1 MLSRRTAGSLGGRLL
16 TLFVLAVVGLAP
28 LIFGSNNASTQMVE
42 TFLIAVVALLY
53 VTLSSNGLPAGWWR
67 PTAVGVL
74 SVLTLMYVAFQLLPL
89 GLEGRS
95 VNGLAA
101 PATISLAPGD
111 TWIGLI
117 NLCGFALFAL
127 LVRFASRHEK
137 RRMFLFSSAFVLVA
151 LYALLGLALL
161 RMGDTLLFIEKTA
174 YRGVA
179 TATFVNR
186 NSYATFLSMG
196 FVVGLAWLGGRFGR
210 LATPRHAG
218 SRWSTALAGVG
229 LLAIVVALIATGSR
243 MGLVAC
249 AAGTVMVFV
258 LWATSSARGLV
269 SIILPL
275 VAAAVAASVLFVTLG
290 TGLVSRL
297 ISTEDDFGQRLELY
311 RQVAGMIASRPFTG
325 FGLEGFEVAFPLF
338 HQLPLA
344 IDSTIRNAH
353 STYLALWSELGLVA
367 GTLPM
372 LIFGLCLI
380 GAIARALRP
389 HSDWPI
395 AAAGAGAM
403 VVAAVHST
411 VDFSLEIQANVY
423 FLILVVMLLPP
434 HDDRRASKAEREPS
448 RQLSV

>member
-1 MLSRRTAGSLGGRLL
+1 ML
-16 TLFVLAVVGLAP
+16 VVVGLAP

-53 VTLSSNGLPAGWWR
+53 ITLSGNSLPAGWWQ
-67 PTAVGVL
+67 PTAVAVL

-101 PATISLAPGD
+101 PGTISIAPGD

-151 LYALLGLALL
+151 LYAVLGLALL

-174 YRGVA
+174 YRGVT

-210 LATPRHAG
+210 LATPQPAG
-218 SRWSTALAGVG
+218 SRWSTALAVVG
-229 LLAIVVALIATGSR
+229 LLAILASLIATNSR

-258 LWATSSARGLV
+258 LWVTSSARGVL
-269 SIILPL
+269 SIVLPL

-290 TGLVSRL
+290 TGLVTRL

-311 RQVAGMIASRPFTG
+311 RQVARMIEARPITG
-325 FGLEGFEVAFPLF
+325 FGLEAFEVAFPLF

-353 STYLALWSELGLVA
+353 STYLALWTELGLVA

-380 GAIARALRP
+380 GAVARALRP
-389 HSDWPI
+389 HPGWPI

-423 FLILVVMLLPP
+423 FLIFVVMLLPP
-434 HDDRRASKAEREPS
+434 RDDRRAAKAEPEPS
-448 RQLSV
+448 RQPSV